1 MEHIEELLK
10 EKPIILPRY
19 LFKYYIRLGITTEE
33 LMILIFVIDSGDK
46 AEYNPESIANS
57 LYMDKFKVMELLNS
71 LNEKKII
78 EIVVEKDNKGR
89 SSEFISLD
97 LMYQKMI
104 NIIMD
109 KKEETKSSIFDSG
122 DLFGIFEKEFGRT
135 LSSMECQIIKSWVDD
150 NFSNELI
157 MEALKE
163 AVYNGAASLKYIE
176 TVLYNWRKKGYKTK
190 QEVND
195 AKAKYSES
203 KKEEKDNFYYYDW
216 LNDDWANDD

>member
-1 MEHIEELLK
+1 MEHVEELLR

-33 LMILIFVIDSGDK
+33 LIILIFVIDSGDK
-46 AEYNPESIANS
+46 AEYNPESISNS

-78 EIVVEKDNKGR
+78 EIVVEKDSKGR

-97 LMYQKMI
+97 LMYQKII
-104 NIIMD
+104 NIIID
-109 KKEETKSSIFDSG
+109 KKEETKSSIFDNG
-122 DLFGIFEKEFGRT
+122 DLFDTFEKEFGRT

-150 NFSNELI
+150 KFSNELI

-190 QEVND
+190 QEVNE
-195 AKAKYSES
+195 AKAKYNES